1 MSEVGRDEL
10 ENIERDPGGP
20 DGDGRPVEERTREEF
35 KPAEDEDIPDE
46 ETIES
51 VGY

>member
-10 ENIERDPGGP
+10 KDIERDPGGP
-20 DGDGRPVEERTREEF
+20 DGDGRPVEERSREPFDPE
-35 KPAEDEDIPDE
+35 KDEDIPDE
-46 ETIES
+46 ETVES